1 MHGRVCTTQD
11 ISSVSK
17 NKDLAIHF
25 DLSKIINHVYD
36 MDIELPYYL
45 LFKTNIYLHIVSK
58 RLLPACVQQV
68 SFNQLQYND
77 INKFHIKYQNSND
90 KRELR
95 YKFAIPTLSNTYSLS
110 NLCHIVNINNH
121 FIVH

>member
-1 MHGRVCTTQD
+1 
-11 ISSVSK
+11 
-17 NKDLAIHF
+17 
-25 DLSKIINHVYD
+25 
-36 MDIELPYYL
+36 MDIELPYYI

-58 RLLPACVQQV
+58 QLLPAGVQQV

-95 YKFAIPTLSNTYSLS
+95 YKFALPTLFKYL
-110 NLCHIVNINNH
+110 LII
-121 FIVH
+121 